1 MRPDRTVT
9 TCRACRDL
17 PVTDSFLCQP
27 CADKLHGHLHEAPE
41 LSRQLGIE
49 TRRDAQHGHNPPS
62 HTPTTDQPM
71 PINLAASRAH
81 DKLRFELVTAC
92 LAVALGQRDLLPPDT
107 IGGMAGWLIE
117 HETAI
122 GLREEAGDIA
132 RGLEAAIRRGWRVVD
147 NPPERIYIG
156 LCDCTDEKGER
167 PKLYARA
174 GEQWHQCRACETV
187 HDTQAKWQGLQDEMA
202 DYGLTRGELKT
213 LLPGL
218 PAKTLD
224 NWIDRDPQRLQQL
237 GTTADGEPT
246 YRYGDVLALDARRR
260 EYGTRSKAS

>member
-81 DKLRFELVTAC
+81 DKLRFELVAAC
-92 LAVALGQRDLLPPDT
+92 LAVTLGQRDLLPPDT

-117 HETAI
+117 HEAAI

-156 LCDCTDEKGER
+156 KCVCRDDKGEHPR
-167 PKLYARA
+167 LYARA
-174 GEQWHQCRACETV
+174 GQAV
-187 HDTQAKWQGLQDEMA
+187 HVCGNCLYGWDTQTKWDELQAEMW
-202 DYGLTRGELKT
+202 DHGLTQAELTT
-213 LLPGL
+213 LLPKI
-218 PAKTLD
+218 PRTTIDA
-224 NWIDRDPQRLQQL
+224 WIRRGKVEPT
-237 GTTADGEPT
+237 GTTAEGEPV
-246 YRYGDVLALDARRR
+246 YRYGEILALNERRLAKMEER
-260 EYGTRSKAS
+260 KAG